1 MRKILVDTVLAID
14 PKESILIASHQSLT
28 VECEVHGNI
37 HMLEESSLCVVGK
50 IHGSII
56 ADEHTT
62 IRIKP
67 SGVVYGGID
76 SSGTFTGESGF
87 QVCTNDAALADAMRE
102 NRALLDGLIKA
113 RPLE

>member
-1 MRKILVDTVLAID
+1 MKSVSRDTILSVD
-14 PKESILIASHQSLT
+14 PNESLVVSRPHCLT
-28 VECEVHGNI
+28 VDCDMHGNV
-37 HMLEESSLCVVGK
+37 HLLEESSLCVIGK

-113 RPLE
+113 HPLE